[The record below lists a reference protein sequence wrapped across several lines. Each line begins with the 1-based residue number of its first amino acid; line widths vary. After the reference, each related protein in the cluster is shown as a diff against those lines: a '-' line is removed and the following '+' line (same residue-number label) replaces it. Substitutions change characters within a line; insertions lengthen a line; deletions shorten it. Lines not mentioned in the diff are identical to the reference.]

1 MSKQLVYVP
10 YHTYI
15 IFAMGLIIYTFTLL
29 LINGN
34 LFNLYSTNDFPKKE
48 YFEFW
53 KNMTSE
59 QRLFLSETYY
69 KFYIDFKQR
78 ILAIQNSNKN
88 HYINIESK
96 FLNSNHI
103 SLKEQY
109 ENVPFVLVSLIPKNK
124 TDIKKKLLVA
134 SHFDGH
140 NLTDGGTAYDDAIH
154 TVTMLGVIDAI
165 SRKDIELNTQV
176 DFLFDGAEEYGLVGA
191 YQYVNYLKE
200 NNITEKYDYLNL
212 EAMGGTPPY
221 AFVIK
226 NSFGNYRV
234 QKTLSKTRGTILFS
248 LNFILD
254 SGIVGSTT
262 DHVVFNK
269 QNWTGGVNV
278 FLGRSSV
285 YHTKYDKI
293 VKEDHLNIA
302 GCQLLDFV
310 LKYETE
316 DDSYNGNSVGYG
328 IAPMCVVLP
337 SLVFYIVDPIIFVV
351 AVVLIVIKERKKR
364 KEFLFD
370 LLFEF
375 ISFII
380 ILIIFAL
387 IGLFVHLGNPF
398 SASPD
403 QTFIYLSAIMG
414 LFLFLIFQRI
424 FKIKKWSRF
433 RLVLDL
439 ILMMVCI
446 KTDLALP
453 LLTLTIIS
461 TVFYFLDN
469 KISKYISAF
478 FQYLV
483 MSLLF
488 AFILQVFLQF
498 SPRLGSILGNIAV
511 FILFFIFSYHLS
523 ASPLDLYDV
532 TEENKM
538 MGLMKDFFSKDA
550 NINLDNEVINHT
562 GSIKDDLIDDQDEKK
577 SIKSEKVVNKYFNRK
592 VIAIYLLFFYIVFI
606 IVIFLVL
613 LLKPYPFSKTF
624 TLIGVFKNVYK
635 DYENSTMMF
644 GPYSPSNYATKN
656 IKQSGYEFNETKEND
671 LLYYTVKSKEPINVN
686 NPQCEFNMPP
696 LNEFFEMNYVRNISE
711 NQYELNIKINI
722 SKTTCIEAVYIYFF
736 CDTCVQKMNG
746 IIANEKNYK
755 DIFLLIKHGKKEIV
769 ESALPD
775 FITESN
781 IVVNETS
788 FTYSVLLNT
797 KKSSKDYLKFLESFG
812 EGAVNIA
819 SVSPSDTLY
828 RYDKVYMIHE

>member
-1 MSKQLVYVP
+1 MSNNQIYVP

-15 IFAMGLIIYTFTLL
+15 IFAMGLITYTFTLL

-34 LFNLYSTNDFPKKE
+34 LFNLYSSNDFPTKE

-78 ILAIQNSNKN
+78 ILDIQNSNKN
-88 HYINIESK
+88 KYINIESK
-96 FLNSNHI
+96 FLNSDHI
-103 SLKEQY
+103 SLCKQY

-176 DFLFDGAEEYGLVGA
+176 DFLFDGAEEFGLVGA
-191 YQYVNYLKE
+191 YQYVDYLKE

-212 EAMGGTPPY
+212 EAMGATPPY

-234 QKTLSKTRGTILFS
+234 QKALSKTRGTILMA
-248 LNFILD
+248 LNFIVD
-254 SGIVGSTT
+254 SGYIGSTT
-262 DHVVFNK
+262 DHEVFNK
-269 QNWTGGVNV
+269 ENWTGGVNV
-278 FLGRSSV
+278 FLGHASL
-285 YHTKYDKI
+285 YHSKYDKI
-293 VKEDHLNIA
+293 GKEDHLNIA

-337 SLVFYIVDPIIFVV
+337 SLFFYIVNPIIFVV
-351 AVVLIVIKERKKR
+351 AVVLIVIKERKQW

-370 LLFEF
+370 LLFQF

-380 ILIIFAL
+380 ILVIFII
-387 IGLFVHLGNPF
+387 IGLFVHLANPF

-403 QTFIYLSAIMG
+403 QTFIYLSSIMG
-414 LFLFLIFQRI
+414 LFLFLIFQRV

-439 ILMMVCI
+439 ILILVCI
-446 KTDLALP
+446 KTDLSLP
-453 LLTLTIIS
+453 LLTLTILS
-461 TVFYFLDN
+461 TVFYFLDY
-469 KISKYISAF
+469 KISKYITAF

-488 AFILQVFLQF
+488 AFILQMLLQF
-498 SPRLGSILGNIAV
+498 SPRLGSILGNILIFV
-511 FILFFIFSYHLS
+511 LFFIFSFHLS

-532 TEENKM
+532 TEENKII
-538 MGLMKDFFSKDA
+538 GLIKDFFSKDSD
-550 NINLDNEVINHT
+550 INLDIEMVYHDN
-562 GSIKDDLIDDQDEKK
+562 SIKDDLVDDQDEKRT
-577 SIKSEKVVNKYFNRK
+577 IKSEKIENKYFNRK
-592 VIAIYLLFFYIVFI
+592 VIAIYLLFFYILFI

-624 TLIGVFKNVYK
+624 TIGGNFKNVYT

-644 GPYSPSNYATKN
+644 GPYNPSNYAKKN
-656 IKQSGYEFNETKEND
+656 IKQSGYEFNETIEDN
-671 LLYYTVKSKEPINVN
+671 LLYYTVKSKEPIKEN

-696 LNEFFEMNYVRNISE
+696 LNDFFEINHVRNISE

-736 CDTCVQKMNG
+736 CDTCVQKMNNKT
-746 IIANEKNYK
+746 ANERNYK
-755 DIFLLIKHGKKEIV
+755 NIFLLIKHGKKEIV
-769 ESALPD
+769 DSELPD

-781 IVVNETS
+781 IVVNVTN
-788 FTYSVLLNT
+788 FNYSVLLNT
-797 KKSSKDYLKFLESFG
+797 KKNSKDYLKFLESFG
-812 EGAVNIA
+812 EGAVNFA
-819 SVSPSDTLY
+819 SGTPSDTLY
-828 RYDKVYMIHE
+828 KYDRVYNL